1 MLRTAMERKLLQVA
15 PEPRWVVYVVIQDQ
29 AGQILPG
36 DGDCTSGPRLYGMQG
51 DNAINNKASTERA
64 EYMA

>member
-1 MLRTAMERKLLQVA
+1 MATVNLTRLVPAMLRTAVERKPLQVA

-36 DGDCTSGPRLYGMQG
+36 D
-51 DNAINNKASTERA
+51 
-64 EYMA
+64 

>member
-36 DGDCTSGPRLYGMQG
+36 D
-51 DNAINNKASTERA
+51 
-64 EYMA
+64 